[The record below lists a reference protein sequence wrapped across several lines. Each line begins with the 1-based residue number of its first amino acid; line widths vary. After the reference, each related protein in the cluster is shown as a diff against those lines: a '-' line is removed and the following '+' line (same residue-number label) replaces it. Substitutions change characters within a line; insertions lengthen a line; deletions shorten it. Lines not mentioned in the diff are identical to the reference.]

1 MTLMRLE
8 LTIYSTSIKSY
19 FEANNIIELN
29 QNILGFFEKLAD
41 KLFLRLVDPK
51 TGKVKK
57 TNQRSKP
64 LDDFTTLLKNTL
76 STASAEKL
84 ETQ

>member
-1 MTLMRLE
+1 MRLE

-29 QNILGFFEKLAD
+29 QNILKFFEKLAD
-41 KLFLRLVDPK
+41 KLFLRLVDSD

-57 TNQRSKP
+57 TNKYNYV
-64 LDDFTTLLKNTL
+64 LKEFL
-76 STASAEKL
+76 ESFEKNVHK
-84 ETQ
+84 TQELNKINGF